1 MGIFNI
7 KLEKSPEKFAF
18 MDSNRDVNPEHIVNL
33 KGSLKTYGDFMST
46 IKVSRIPK
54 EVQSNK
60 FFDAVTG
67 EEVKKKDYKDYY
79 VVVDG
84 QHRVKA
90 WLDFGKDIK
99 DIRYEDLTHF
109 VDQFGLANVTTELNR
124 AQPLTAVD
132 MLNLHKGNK
141 DLYGFYKAINQGY
154 SPAFCAICISTNAL
168 LNGNHI
174 TNALSGIN
182 REILN
187 ADLLSKVIDALPK
200 ESQVGRF
207 YNNTMFP
214 ELIYK
219 KKRAV
224 FRANREKGQE
234 FALNRVL
241 DNIKNIDP
249 MDLNRIKNAKS
260 VDQAKA
266 RLNEAYENVVNKVN

>member
-18 MDSNRDVNPEHIVNL
+18 MDSNRDVKPEHIA
-33 KGSLKTYGDFMST
+33 SLKSSLSTYGDFMST

-54 EVQSNK
+54 EVESNK

-90 WLDFGKDIK
+90 WLDFSKDIK
-99 DIRYEDLTHF
+99 DIRYEDLSHF

-124 AQPLTAVD
+124 TQPLTAVD

-154 SPAFCAICISTNAL
+154 SPAFCATCISTNVK
-168 LNGNHI
+168 LNGIDI

-187 ADLLSKVIDALPK
+187 AELLNKVIEALPK
-200 ESQVGRF
+200 ESQVGKY
-207 YNNTMFP
+207 YNNVMFP

-219 KKRAV
+219 KKRLV
-224 FRANREKGQE
+224 FRANRDKGTE

-241 DNIKNIDP
+241 NNIKNIDP
-249 MDLNRIKNAKS
+249 VDLNRIKNART

-266 RLNEAYENVVNKVN
+266 RLNDAYENVANKVN